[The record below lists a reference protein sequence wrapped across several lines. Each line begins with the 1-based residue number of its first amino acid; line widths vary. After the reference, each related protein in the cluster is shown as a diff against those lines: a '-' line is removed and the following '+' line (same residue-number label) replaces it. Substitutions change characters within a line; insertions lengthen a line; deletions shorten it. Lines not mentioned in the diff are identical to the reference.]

1 VDSVEIFT
9 LAQSKGT
16 LTTKKNPSTSQKT
29 DSFPLGMAVTGQSP
43 LVSNSGSSAIS
54 IKESKIKSRG

>member
-54 IKESKIKSRG
+54 IKEF